1 MKDVIRVGFCI
12 LLLTATAGLLGIGI
26 YFMVKGWPEERLF
39 NGTTL
44 KGLGCV
50 SLAGFCFQIAK
61 NLLGRGSSQPGSTA
75 QIGQDYEKACA
86 ARLRKTGYRNVRLT
100 PVTGD
105 FGADILANDSHGRL
119 VCFQCKCYSGNVG
132 ESAVQEVI
140 SAVQYYGADYGV
152 VLTNA
157 GFTAKA
163 QELASRAGVTLVP
176 GYKADLDWIDR
187 IEGYDAFL
195 SD

>member
-39 NGTTL
+39 NDTTL
-44 KGLGCV
+44 KGLRCV

-61 NLLGRGSSQPGSTA
+61 NLLGRGSSRSGSTA

-86 ARLRKTGYRNVRLT
+86 ARLQKTGYQNVRLT

-105 FGADILANDSHGRL
+105 FGADILANDPRGRL